1 MHDYGLSVLEQYDVT
16 VKNSFRGRG
25 ALLCQTDKGLLLIR
39 EFKGSARKLERQQKL
54 LEEIQNAREIPV
66 DVICPNLEGELI
78 SADAEGVAYVVR
90 RWYEGKECDTRSQD
104 DILRS
109 VRALGTLHKAM
120 HLPLLPEYAAQP
132 LSDEYARH
140 NRELKKIRKFIR
152 QKRRKNDF
160 ESTFLTSVEWFLA
173 QGEEALDQLLHSSY
187 ESLRAQSMT
196 EGNICHGEY
205 NQHNVLMLKGKEAA
219 TNFERWNYDLQTAD
233 LYRFMRKI
241 LEKHN
246 WEERLAARML
256 EEYQKVRP
264 LSKDEW
270 ENLRIR
276 FCYPEKYWKL
286 GNYYYTHNKAWI
298 SGKNTEKLR
307 RLIEQKDAWKNF
319 GKKCFGN

>member
-1 MHDYGLSVLEQYDVT
+1 MHDYGLSVLEQYDVS

-54 LEEIQNAREIPV
+54 LEEIQNTQEILT
-66 DVICPNLEGELI
+66 DIIWPNREGELV
-78 SADAEGVAYVVR
+78 SSSDGTAYVVR

-109 VRALGTLHKAM
+109 VRALGALHKAM
-120 HLPLLPEYAAQP
+120 HLPLLEEYAAQP
-132 LSDEYARH
+132 LTDKYARH

-152 QKRRKNDF
+152 QKRRKNEF
-160 ESTFLTSVEWFLA
+160 ETTFLSSVEWFLE
-173 QGEEALDQLLHSSY
+173 QGEEALWQLTHSSY
-187 ESLRAQSMT
+187 ENLRKTNM
-196 EGNICHGEY
+196 ENGNICHGEY
-205 NQHNVLMLKGKEAA
+205 NQHNVLMLKSKEAV
-219 TNFERWNYDLQTAD
+219 TNFEHWNYDLQTAD

-241 LEKHN
+241 LEKYN

-256 EEYQKVRP
+256 EEYQKVKP
-264 LSKDEW
+264 LSTEEW
-270 ENLRIR
+270 ENLRIQ

-307 RLIEQKDAWKNF
+307 RLIDQKEAWKNF